1 MHPQTKY
8 TEAEE
13 GIIMTDYGYYSK
25 KLNKP
30 FDTLDEL
37 KKAEGALEEKEK
49 QVERAKIERATAAKE
64 IEELIKQRDELQKKI
79 DEKLNAFVKKYG
91 SYHYTFKNP
100 FNNGVFDYFF
110 KLF

>member
-1 MHPQTKY
+1 M
-8 TEAEE
+8 A
-13 GIIMTDYGYYSK
+13 DYGYYSK

-49 QVERAKIERATAAKE
+49 EAERAKIERASAAKK
-64 IEELIKQRDELQKKI
+64 IEDLVKQRDELQKQI
-79 DEKLNAFVKKYG
+79 DKQINEFVKKYG
-91 SYHYTFKNP
+91 SYHYTFRGSLND
-100 FNNGVFDYFF
+100 GIFDTFF